1 MYNLLIAMRYMT
13 EFIKLLFCYSGVLP
27 ANTSLTVH
35 DLDDVRQIDSLIR
48 THVLLAELAG
58 HDSPCYKDYLL
69 MAQTYILR
77 LLQVQY

>member
-1 MYNLLIAMRYMT
+1 LS
-13 EFIKLLFCYSGVLP
+13 CYSGVLP

-58 HDSPCYKDYLL
+58 LWKLV
-69 MAQTYILR
+69 ATIKIQTGKKYEMEFFINT
-77 LLQVQY
+77 VPEEV